1 MNNLRG
7 MSLMVAAMLGFA
19 IEDAFIK
26 LTSAGD
32 SGLGVGQI
40 LFMIGMAGAAIFAL
54 RGMAAG
60 ETIFSAQFFH
70 PAVLARNISEM
81 IGTWGF
87 VTALATISLTTTTT
101 ILQAAP
107 LIVTFGAA
115 LILREQ
121 VGWRRWMA
129 IAIGFIGMLLVV
141 RPGTAA
147 FETQALW
154 AVLGV
159 IGLSARDLATRR
171 IPKDIP
177 TMRLTA
183 WGFLVVGLLGA
194 LLLLFSAETLAM
206 PQPRQWAWLGY
217 ALMIGTVAY
226 WAITEAMRVGE
237 VSAVAPFRYSRLVFA
252 LVIGGLVFNER
263 PDALT
268 LLGASLIIGSGLYA
282 FHRERVRA
290 RAAKAA

>member
-1 MNNLRG
+1 MNNVRG

-26 LTSAGD
+26 LTAAGQA
-32 SGLGVGQI
+32 GLGVGQI
-40 LFMIGMAGAAIFAL
+40 LFMIGMAGTVVFAL
-54 RGMAAG
+54 RGLAAG
-60 ETIFSAQFFH
+60 ETIFSSQFFH
-70 PAVLARNISEM
+70 PAVLARNVTEM

-121 VGWRRWMA
+121 VGWRRWTA
-129 IAIGFIGMLLVV
+129 ILVGFAGMLLVV

-147 FETQALW
+147 FELQALW

-183 WGFLVVGLLGA
+183 WGFFAVGLLGA
-194 LLLLFSAETLAM
+194 LLLAFGSDAWRM
-206 PQPRQWAWLGY
+206 PEPRQWGWLGC

-252 LVIGGLVFNER
+252 LVIGALMFNER

-268 LLGASLIIGSGLYA
+268 LLGAALIIGSGLYA
-282 FHRERVRA
+282 FHRERVRGRKSA
-290 RAAKAA
+290 

>member
-7 MSLMVAAMLGFA
+7 MILMVAAMLGFA

-26 LTSAGD
+26 LTAAGET
-32 SGLGVGQI
+32 GLGVGQI
-40 LFMIGMAGAAIFAL
+40 LFMIGTAGAALFAL
-54 RGMAAG
+54 RGLAAG
-60 ETIFSAQFFH
+60 ETVFSRQFFH
-70 PAVLARNISEM
+70 PAVLARNVTEM
-81 IGTWGF
+81 LGTWGF

-115 LILREQ
+115 LILREA
-121 VGWRRWMA
+121 VGWRRWLA
-129 IAIGFIGMLLVV
+129 IVVGFCGMLLVV

-147 FETQALW
+147 FEMQALW

-183 WGFLVVGLLGA
+183 WGFFVVGLLGA
-194 LLLLFSAETLAM
+194 LLLIFGPDRLSM
-206 PQPRQWAWLGY
+206 PDARQWAWLGC
-217 ALMIGTVAY
+217 ALMIGTAAY

-252 LVIGGLVFNER
+252 LIIGAALFNER

-268 LLGASLIIGSGLYA
+268 LLGAGLIIGSGLYA

-290 RAAKAA
+290 RLANGV